1 MSFFQTIDIAK
12 SKAVNVV
19 EFSAKELSLL
29 SGQLSIEASFKIAST
44 TRVDIKF
51 ESSTITLDQRFRAG
65 RGETPRTKGQG
76 GSDGDGEEAKDFGM
90 RKENME
96 KKPFMDIQTETKRFR
111 QTTLDL
117 IFIFSIQQ
125 QSLQISNK

>member
-1 MSFFQTIDIAK
+1 ME

-29 SGQLSIEASFKIAST
+29 SGQLNIEASFKIAST
-44 TRVDIKF
+44 T
-51 ESSTITLDQRFRAG
+51 
-65 RGETPRTKGQG
+65 
-76 GSDGDGEEAKDFGM
+76 EEAKHQEPKDKVAAM
-90 RKENME
+90 AMVRRQRILECEKENME

-117 IFIFSIQQ
+117 IFHF
-125 QSLQISNK
+125 